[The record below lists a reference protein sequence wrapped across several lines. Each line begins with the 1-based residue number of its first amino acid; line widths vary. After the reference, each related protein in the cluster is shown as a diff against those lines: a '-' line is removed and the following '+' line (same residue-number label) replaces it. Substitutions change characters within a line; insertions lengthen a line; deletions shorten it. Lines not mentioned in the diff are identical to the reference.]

1 MLTKQIQRCYS
12 LNRRTERPVQ
22 LHLTSFGG
30 RTKTRLEEAISGFRK
45 WDVSAQCLCTVCVG
59 EECGRRER
67 GEGRAEKES
76 KGEGGI
82 EETDGE
88 RSCKDERGL
97 MLGSLMLLSVL
108 VHTCCVV

>member
-1 MLTKQIQRCYS
+1 MLTKQVQRCYS

-45 WDVSAQCLCTVCVG
+45 WDVSVQCLSLCVR

-67 GEGRAEKES
+67 GEGRAGKER
-76 KGEGGI
+76 KGEGGM
-82 EETDGE
+82 EESEGE
-88 RSCKDERGL
+88 RRMREA
-97 MLGSLMLLSVL
+97 
-108 VHTCCVV
+108 

>member
-45 WDVSAQCLCTVCVG
+45 WDVSAQCFTLCVR

-67 GEGRAEKES
+67 GEWRAGTER
-76 KGEGGI
+76 KGEGGM
-82 EETDGE
+82 EEGEGE
-88 RSCKDERGL
+88 RRWEDERGL
-97 MLGSLMLLSVL
+97 VLGSLMFLSVL